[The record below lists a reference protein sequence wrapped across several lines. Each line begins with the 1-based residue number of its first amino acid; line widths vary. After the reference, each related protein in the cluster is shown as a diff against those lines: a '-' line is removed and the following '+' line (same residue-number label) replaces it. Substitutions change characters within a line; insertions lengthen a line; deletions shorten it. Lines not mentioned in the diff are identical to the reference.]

1 MPKQSILEFREVF
14 ERYVG
19 LTAETLVN
27 DGEIASPFGEI
38 MPDSDENE
46 KLNGICLNRRNR
58 RQLEFHQIRARN
70 DFLTFAAELS
80 DGGDR
85 ADGFEHLAIQLS
97 TLLLDSEGLE
107 ALKIDQ
113 ISASQSDAEP
123 SVIDLESEVWP
134 SKAHRQSAA
143 GRV

>member
-1 MPKQSILEFREVF
+1 MPEQSILEFREVF

-19 LTAETLVN
+19 LTAEMLAGDCEV
-27 DGEIASPFGEI
+27 GSPFAEI
-38 MPDSDENE
+38 SQHSQENS

-80 DGGDR
+80 GE
-85 ADGFEHLAIQLS
+85 FEHLVIELS
-97 TLLLDSEGLE
+97 SLLLDSEGLE

-113 ISASQSDAEP
+113 ISASQSEAEP
-123 SVIDLESEVWP
+123 PVNSLESEVWP
-134 SKAHRQSAA
+134 SKAHRQSAS
-143 GRV
+143 GGI